1 MRYALVLLLACSF
14 VMVGCNSSPEA
25 KADKAQKC
33 LDNGDFDGALEICKE
48 LLSDP
53 SALDKDL
60 QAKIAKING
69 DAMAKQAEAKAKELV
84 GS

>member
-1 MRYALVLLLACSF
+1 
-14 VMVGCNSSPEA
+14 MVGCNSSPEA
-25 KADKAQKC
+25 EAEKAQKA
-33 LDNGDFDGALEICKE
+33 LDDGDFEKALEICKD

-53 SALDKDL
+53 SSLDKDL